1 VQNEICKRI
10 SRAESRHRGGINI
23 KKLLN
28 TLYVTTENAYLA
40 LDGENVVI
48 QSDGNTLGRMP
59 LHVIDGI
66 MAFSYTGA
74 SPALMGKCA
83 DMNKSLV
90 FLTPNGR
97 FLAKITG
104 KSYGNILLRREQYHI
119 CDNEEQSLIIAK
131 NIISA
136 KLSNCN
142 SVLNRAMRDH
152 PMRIDTGKFTQVGG
166 VLQSGKVK
174 SYHAQNA
181 DRLRGLEGECASLYF
196 SVFDAMILQ
205 QKDDFIY
212 NARSRRPPMDKVN
225 AMLSFSY
232 SLLTSMCVSA
242 LEAVGLDAYAGV
254 YHTERPG
261 RCSLALDILEEFR
274 ASFAD
279 RFVLTTIN
287 KRSICGKD
295 FVEKESGG
303 ILLTEDGR
311 KKFLSLWQQKKKE
324 EIIHPFLQEKVEWGL
339 LPYIQAMLLAKYI
352 RGDIDEYPP
361 FIWR

>member
-1 VQNEICKRI
+1 M
-10 SRAESRHRGGINI
+10 

-48 QSDGNTLGRMP
+48 QSNGNTLGRLPIHM
-59 LHVIDGI
+59 IDGI
-66 MAFSYTGA
+66 MAFGYIGA

-83 DMNKSLV
+83 EMNKSLV
-90 FLTPNGR
+90 FLKPSGR
-97 FLAKITG
+97 FLAKVTG
-104 KSYGNILLRREQYHI
+104 KSYGNILLRREQYRI
-119 CDNEEQSLIIAK
+119 CDNEERSLAIAK
-131 NIISA
+131 NIIAA
-136 KLSNCN
+136 KLSNSN
-142 SVLNRAMRDH
+142 AVLSRAIRDH
-152 PMRIDTGKFTQVGG
+152 SMRIDTDKFSQVSAS
-166 VLQSGKVK
+166 LQNGKVK
-174 SYHAQNA
+174 AYCAQSP
-181 DRLRGLEGECASLYF
+181 DQLRGIEGECASLYF

-205 QKDDFIY
+205 QKEDFFY
-212 NARSRRPPMDKVN
+212 KGRSRRPPMDNVN

-242 LEAVGLDAYAGV
+242 LEAVGLDAYAGF

-261 RCSLALDILEEFR
+261 RCSLALDLLEEFR
-274 ASFAD
+274 TSFAD
-279 RFVLTTIN
+279 RFVLTAIN
-287 KRSICGKD
+287 KRYICAKD

-311 KKFLSLWQQKKKE
+311 KKVLSLWQQKKKE
-324 EIIHPFLQEKVEWGL
+324 EIMHPSLQEKVEWGL
-339 LPYIQAMLLAKYI
+339 LPYIQAMFLAKYI